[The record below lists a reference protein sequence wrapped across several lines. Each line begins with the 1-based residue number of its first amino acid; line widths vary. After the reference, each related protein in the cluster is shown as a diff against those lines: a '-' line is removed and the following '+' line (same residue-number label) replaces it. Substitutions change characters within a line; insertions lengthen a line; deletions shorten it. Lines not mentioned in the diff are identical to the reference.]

1 MTLPD
6 ICGKVAYN
14 TTEVGERYKQWV
26 AENMNDVNFGAT
38 GFVCL
43 KCSERE
49 TGECSGECEK
59 VANTNGEALLR
70 LCRDLYRNRNSI
82 IHGEANKPN
91 KKASEFEQQVSYVID
106 TAYSDTKLLSVVQS
120 YSNKGL
126 VYSKL
131 VLNLGVLEY
140 YICNRAH
147 RYYENCTDEK
157 RSRLDDMIAGEHPY
171 FGVWM
176 FDSSDIDTLCG
187 VR

>member
-1 MTLPD
+1 MPD

-49 TGECSGECEK
+49 SGECEK
-59 VANTNGEALLR
+59 VANTNGEA
-70 LCRDLYRNRNSI
+70 
-82 IHGEANKPN
+82 NKPN
-91 KKASEFEQQVSYVID
+91 KKASEFEHQVSYVID

>member
-14 TTEVGERYKQWV
+14 TTEV

-43 KCSERE
+43 K
-49 TGECSGECEK
+49 CSGECEK

-91 KKASEFEQQVSYVID
+91 KKASEFEHCAV
-106 TAYSDTKLLSVVQS
+106 
-120 YSNKGL
+120 
-126 VYSKL
+126 
-131 VLNLGVLEY
+131 
-140 YICNRAH
+140 
-147 RYYENCTDEK
+147 
-157 RSRLDDMIAGEHPY
+157 
-171 FGVWM
+171 
-176 FDSSDIDTLCG
+176 
-187 VR
+187 